1 MTPYK
6 PRARKPSIKF
16 RMTSQ
21 LSATVSRAL
30 LPHIDATGNKRAHV
44 LREALAEYAHK
55 HKLIAATKVP
65 AEFAPTDDPDSRIDV
80 ITTIPDQALR
90 DTYESRAKYLGLNSS
105 ELLRR
110 CLYLHLKES
119 IAKPPLILGIL

>member
-30 LPHIDATGNKRAHV
+30 LPHMDATGSKRAHV
-44 LREALAEYAHK
+44 IREALAEYAHK
-55 HKLIAATKVP
+55 HKLLAATKVP
-65 AEFAPTDDPDSRIDV
+65 AEFTPTDDPNTRIDV
-80 ITTIPDQALR
+80 ITTLPDRALR
-90 DTYESRAKYLGLNSS
+90 DKYESRAKYLGLNSS